1 MTRYALAVD
10 VGGTK
15 MEAALVSELG
25 AVVDGS
31 RSRQPTGREATFAS
45 LDSGVAAVVSHAL
58 AALPSDAELVGAGA
72 GSAGPIERA
81 AGAIVPVNMP
91 LARGFGLA
99 DSVRASASAALG
111 REVTTVLGHDGGA
124 LALAESW
131 LGATQGAGASLS
143 IVVSTGVGGGF
154 VVNGAYIP
162 GATGNAGH
170 LGQVRREGGLTLE
183 EIASGPASAAWAQ
196 GQGWHG
202 ATGEDLA
209 RDSAAGVEIARA
221 AIVRSATAVGEA
233 LADAATLVDLDV
245 VAIGGGFSRVSD
257 DYIDLVQA
265 ALTASAAHEYSRR
278 TRVVRSGLGDEG
290 PLIGAAALVLR

>member
-15 MEAALVSELG
+15 MEAALVAEDGLL
-25 AVVDGS
+25 VVGS
-31 RSRQPTGREATFAS
+31 RSRQGTGREATLES
-45 LDSGVAAVVSHAL
+45 LNAAVVAIVKHAL
-58 AALPSDAELVGAGA
+58 AALPAGAEVVGAGI
-72 GSAGPIERA
+72 GSAGPVDRTI
-81 AGAIVPVNMP
+81 GAIMPVNMP
-91 LARGFGLA
+91 LALGFGLEA
-99 DSVRASASAALG
+99 SVREAASAVLG
-111 REVTTVLGHDGGA
+111 RDVPTTLGHDGGA

-131 LGATQGAGASLS
+131 LGATQGARASLS

-154 VVNGAYIP
+154 VADGAYLS

-170 LGQVRREGGLTLE
+170 LGQMRREGGLTLE

-196 GQGWHG
+196 QQGWTG

-209 RDSAAGVEIARA
+209 RDAAAGDTTARA
-221 AIVRSATAVGEA
+221 AIERSAREVGEA

-245 VAIGGGFSRVSD
+245 VAIGGGFSRVSP
-257 DYIDLVQA
+257 DYIDLVQQ
-265 ALTASAAHEYSRR
+265 ALTASAVHEYSRR

>member
-10 VGGTK
+10 IGGTK
-15 MEAALVSELG
+15 MEAALVDEHGVL
-25 AVVDGS
+25 VDRS
-31 RSRQPTGREATFAS
+31 RSRQATGRAATAAS
-45 LDSGVAAVVSHAL
+45 LDAAVVAIVEHAL
-58 AALPSDAELVGAGA
+58 GALPVDAELVGAGV
-72 GSAGPIERA
+72 GSAGPVDRI
-81 AGAIVPVNMP
+81 AGSITPVNMP
-91 LARGFGLA
+91 LARGYGLVDA
-99 DSVRASASAALG
+99 VRAAASAILG
-111 REVTTVLGHDGGA
+111 RTLPTRLGHDGGA

-196 GQGWHG
+196 QQGWGG

-209 RDSAAGVEIARA
+209 RDAAAGDRLARA
-221 AIVRSATAVGEA
+221 AIERSARAVGEA

-245 VAIGGGFSRVSD
+245 VAIGGGFSRVSP
-257 DYIDLVQA
+257 DYIDLVQE
-265 ALTASAAHEYSRR
+265 ALTASAVHEYSRR
-278 TRVVRSGLGDEG
+278 TRVVRSGLADEG

>member
-1 MTRYALAVD
+1 VTRYALAVD
-10 VGGTK
+10 IGGTK
-15 MEAALVSELG
+15 MEAALVREDGTL
-25 AVVDGS
+25 VDGS
-31 RSRQPTGREATFAS
+31 RSRQATGREATFPS
-45 LDSGVAAVVSHAL
+45 LDLAVAAVVSHAL
-58 AALPSDAELVGAGA
+58 APLPADAELVGAGV
-72 GSAGPIERA
+72 GSAGPIDRS
-81 AGAIVPVNMP
+81 AGAILPVNMP
-91 LARGFGLA
+91 LARGYGLTA
-99 DSVRASASAALG
+99 SVHTAASAIRGADV
-111 REVTTVLGHDGGA
+111 RTVLGHDGGA

-154 VVNGAYIP
+154 VVGGAYIP

-196 GQGWHG
+196 QQGWTG
-202 ATGEDLA
+202 STGEDLA
-209 RDSAAGVEIARA
+209 RDAAAGVAVARA
-221 AIVRSATAVGEA
+221 AIERSATAVGQA

-245 VAIGGGFSRVSD
+245 VAIGGGFSRVSA

-265 ALTASAAHEYSRR
+265 ALTASAAHEYSHR